1 MRRSVDA
8 LRSLKR
14 YVALGLGDDWEVRLA
29 VEQGTFSRPAAQV
42 LAATPQQIS
51 GPKYVMDIVQTF
63 AIHAFPEPGNS
74 VEESLFIAAEAE
86 DSLLT
91 ALRIGVGDGHA
102 ARVPLYDYENVAFDE
117 GSTNRNYPDYARVL
131 DFSLN
136 RIQNPSDELLF
147 TVSAEVR
154 LGWRRN
160 GLVASTGR
168 TASEVRLNID
178 TT

>member
-14 YVALGLGDDWEVRLA
+14 YIALCLGEDWEVRLA
-29 VEQGTFSRPAAQV
+29 VEQGTFSRPGAQV

-51 GPKYVMDIVQTF
+51 GPKYVMDIIQTF
-63 AIHAFPEPGNS
+63 SVHAFPRSGS
-74 VEESLFIAAEAE
+74 TVQESLLLAAEAE
-86 DSLLT
+86 DLLVEG
-91 ALRIGVGDGHA
+91 LRIGVDEGKP
-102 ARVPLYDYENVAFDE
+102 ARVPLYDYDGVAFNE
-117 GSTNRNYPDYARVL
+117 SSTTRNYPDYARVL
-131 DFSLN
+131 DFSVN

-147 TVSAEVR
+147 TVTAEVR

-168 TASEVRLNID
+168 TATEVRLNID
-178 TT
+178 PT